1 MSSCWPSTMKEATPT
16 KKGHHDC
23 NRKGKGKRSSD
34 SVSTQPEDSDQDL
47 DHFISAKK
55 VKSAEKVKGYSSF
68 SEANSAELRKEK
80 KKAGKKK
87 RSLSDSDN
95 KVTPADPTSDLD
107 ATPHQSEA
115 VDATAAGS
123 TTRKDCTSNSD
134 SLQDSAPVSKTKN
147 KKEQKEENV
156 SGENSDWEN
165 LKSKSDHAMDME
177 EGVKRRRKKKK
188 GRHAAED
195 FQVPEFADL
204 DHEEAASSDM
214 MVDSGAGLAQISEL
228 LAETETSETE
238 SSAQHSGRTQ
248 RKDRLAGSPGKK
260 NRKERNSPR
269 RQATDMESSGAQG
282 TPGSTS
288 ASTSSWSV
296 SGWGQAFGSDEV
308 AGSHSNAVEDK
319 IQENNSDTSPPKKKK
334 KKKKKLGRERSNSE
348 SNVALVEPSSG
359 AQGSSLNTVTD
370 PLTPEGGPQA
380 AAAEKKKKKRLKSKK
395 VSASPSKSSK
405 ADAVVG
411 QSHGKVYKSV
421 EFIENDDSSSSSD
434 ERPNHSVS
442 EANSVSQPSGSA
454 EENSAAT
461 ASVCYICDQDMPST
475 EVYIAHL
482 AQAHGKLSYLCCKCR
497 KPLSSE
503 EQLKCHMKVSCRF
516 KDCEDKVAP
525 FHCHLCPTS
534 YSQEKG
540 LQRHKRLEHGIGRPV
555 HATCQHCGREFTT
568 SFRAKMHMAKCA
580 EGLLEQMKPRHED
593 VECDHCGKLFSSP
606 QSLCYHVRTLH
617 MKHVFV
623 CVCRK
628 KFRGSSLYYKHAK
641 VCEKVTQCIGTG
653 DPKI

>member
-1 MSSCWPSTMKEATPT
+1 MKSSCWPSTMEEATPT
-16 KKGHHDC
+16 KKGHHDW
-23 NRKGKGKRSSD
+23 NRKRKGKRSSD
-34 SVSTQPEDSDQDL
+34 SVSTQPEDSDQDT

-68 SEANSAELRKEK
+68 SDANSAELRKEK
-80 KKAGKKK
+80 KKAGRKK
-87 RSLSDSDN
+87 RPLSDSDN

-107 ATPHQSEA
+107 ATPRQSEA
-115 VDATAAGS
+115 VDATATSS
-123 TTRKDCTSNSD
+123 TVRKECVSDSD
-134 SLQDSAPVSKTKN
+134 SLQDSAPVSKTKS
-147 KKEQKEENV
+147 KKEQKEKNV
-156 SGENSDWEN
+156 SGENSDWED
-165 LKSKSDHAMDME
+165 LKSDHALDME

-188 GRHAAED
+188 GRHTAED

-204 DHEEAASSDM
+204 DHEAAASSDM
-214 MVDSGAGLAQISEL
+214 TVDSGAGLSQISKL

-238 SSAQHSGRTQ
+238 SSAQHSGRTR

-319 IQENNSDTSPPKKKK
+319 IQENNSDASPPKKKK

-359 AQGSSLNTVTD
+359 AQGSSLDTVTD
-370 PLTPEGGPQA
+370 ALTPEGGPQA
-380 AAAEKKKKKRLKSKK
+380 AAAEKKKKKRPKSKK

-405 ADAVVG
+405 ADAAVG

-434 ERPNHSVS
+434 ERPNRSVS

-454 EENSAAT
+454 EENGAAT

-482 AQAHGKLSYLCCKCR
+482 AQAHEKLSYVCCKCR

-525 FHCHLCPTS
+525 FHCHLCPMS

-593 VECDHCGKLFSSP
+593 VECDYCGKLFSSP

-617 MKHVFV
+617 MKHLFV

-628 KFRGSSLYYKHAK
+628 KFRGSSLYYKHTK
-641 VCEKVTQCIGTG
+641 VCEKVT
-653 DPKI
+653 